1 MGKKLKW
8 NLIMMSVLYLAL
20 GIFLLMVPG
29 TALNVVC
36 YALGGVVLLGAVI
49 QLVRYFLVERGIFQS
64 QLTLISGLVCLAL
77 GGFLILRS
85 DIVVRILPIVFGLF
99 VIFDSL
105 GRVQSA
111 LELRRCGYGSW
122 KGFLLLALLSVVLG
136 VVMIVDPF
144 GAMETLVMAI
154 GVILIIEGALN
165 LLSALYTMLAVRRF
179 VKLHPEA
186 QSVLEAV
193 TGKDLN
199 GDGVI
204 APDVARADAEATA
217 VELDHVDESAEV
229 EQENDNEQ
237 INEKDKK
244 KMEKYDLIIVGAG
257 PAGIF
262 TAVELLRH
270 GSKKHILLVE
280 KGKPVEKRHCPK
292 AELGHCVNCRPTCAI
307 TTGFSGAGAFS
318 DGKLSLSYEVGGDLP
333 TLIGEEFAQ
342 ELIDYTDKIYLE
354 FGADPH
360 VEGIY
365 TGEEIKEIRKNA
377 IHAGL
382 KLVDCP
388 IRHLGTEKAQQL
400 YLAIQNY
407 LADNGVEMRFS
418 TECENIILENEV
430 CKGVLIRGPRDAEA
444 YPVYADTVVIGTG
457 RRGADWLEKICA
469 EHHIAHKPGTV
480 DIGVRVECR
489 NEVMEKV
496 NKVLY
501 ESKLI
506 GYPKPWKNK
515 VRTFCQNPGGFVAQE
530 NYDND
535 LAVVNG
541 HSFKEKK
548 SPNTNLAILV
558 SHNFTEPFNQPIA
571 YAQKVGELTNMLGA
585 GHIMVQRYGD
595 ILDGKRTWQKEL
607 AQSNVKPTL
616 KDAVAGDITAAMPY
630 RAMTNIIEFIK
641 MLDMVVPGFAANET
655 LLYSPELKF
664 YSNKVKMDENLDTN
678 IQGLHCLGD
687 SSGWTRGLMMASVM
701 GVLMGRKLAE
711 KEGC

>member
-8 NLIMMSVLYLAL
+8 NLIVMSVLYLAL

-136 VVMIVDPF
+136 VVLVANPF

-237 INEKDKK
+237 IN
-244 KMEKYDLIIVGAG
+244 
-257 PAGIF
+257 
-262 TAVELLRH
+262 
-270 GSKKHILLVE
+270 
-280 KGKPVEKRHCPK
+280 
-292 AELGHCVNCRPTCAI
+292 
-307 TTGFSGAGAFS
+307 
-318 DGKLSLSYEVGGDLP
+318 
-333 TLIGEEFAQ
+333 
-342 ELIDYTDKIYLE
+342 
-354 FGADPH
+354 
-360 VEGIY
+360 
-365 TGEEIKEIRKNA
+365 
-377 IHAGL
+377 
-382 KLVDCP
+382 
-388 IRHLGTEKAQQL
+388 
-400 YLAIQNY
+400 
-407 LADNGVEMRFS
+407 
-418 TECENIILENEV
+418 
-430 CKGVLIRGPRDAEA
+430 
-444 YPVYADTVVIGTG
+444 
-457 RRGADWLEKICA
+457 
-469 EHHIAHKPGTV
+469 
-480 DIGVRVECR
+480 
-489 NEVMEKV
+489 
-496 NKVLY
+496 
-501 ESKLI
+501 
-506 GYPKPWKNK
+506 
-515 VRTFCQNPGGFVAQE
+515 
-530 NYDND
+530 
-535 LAVVNG
+535 
-541 HSFKEKK
+541 
-548 SPNTNLAILV
+548 
-558 SHNFTEPFNQPIA
+558 
-571 YAQKVGELTNMLGA
+571 
-585 GHIMVQRYGD
+585 
-595 ILDGKRTWQKEL
+595 
-607 AQSNVKPTL
+607 
-616 KDAVAGDITAAMPY
+616 
-630 RAMTNIIEFIK
+630 
-641 MLDMVVPGFAANET
+641 
-655 LLYSPELKF
+655 
-664 YSNKVKMDENLDTN
+664 
-678 IQGLHCLGD
+678 
-687 SSGWTRGLMMASVM
+687 
-701 GVLMGRKLAE
+701 
-711 KEGC
+711 